1 MWGMATNRKY
11 FFDTVRASLFGG
23 KLVPLQ
29 VAGMTA
35 ILDEWDT
42 GKWQD
47 DLDRLAYMLATAFHE
62 TARTMQP
69 IEEYGKGKG
78 RPYGKCLC
86 MSRKPYTDTK
96 NLFYGRG
103 LVQLTW
109 YENYRLAG
117 DRVGVDL
124 IRHPEKACELDL
136 AVKIMFH
143 GMFEGWFTGKKLS
156 DYFSAAKTDWAN
168 ARRIINGLDRAEL
181 VASYGRQF
189 RAALRPG

>member
-1 MWGMATNRKY
+1 MLDRKH
-11 FFDTVRASLFGG
+11 FFTSVRGSLFGG
-23 KLVPLQ
+23 KLTESQ
-29 VAGMTA
+29 VSGMDA

-42 GKWQD
+42 GKWQS
-47 DLDRLAYMLATAFHE
+47 DLNRLAYMLATAFHE

-109 YENYRLAG
+109 YENYKLAG

-124 IRHPEKACELDL
+124 IHFPEKASELDI
-136 AVKIMFH
+136 AVKIMFS

-156 DYFSAAKTDWAN
+156 DYFTPVKVDFVN
-168 ARRIINGLDRAEL
+168 ARKIINGLDKAEL
-181 VASYGRQF
+181 IAGHAKKF
-189 RAALRPG
+189 RLALR

>member
-1 MWGMATNRKY
+1 MIDRKF
-11 FFDTVRASLFGG
+11 FFDTVRKSLFSG
-23 KLVPLQ
+23 KLNNGQ
-29 VAGMTA
+29 VEGMSA
-35 ILDEWDT
+35 VLDEWDT
-42 GKWQD
+42 GKWQN
-47 DLDRLAYMLATAFHE
+47 DLNRLAYMFATAYHE
-62 TARTMQP
+62 TAFTMQP

-109 YENYRLAG
+109 YENYKLAG

-124 IRHPEKACELDL
+124 IHYPEKACELAI
-136 AVKIMFH
+136 AVEIMFH

-156 DYFSAAKTDWAN
+156 DYFNDKVVDFTK
-168 ARRIINGLDRAEL
+168 ARKIINGLDKAEL
-181 VASYGRQF
+181 IASYARKF
-189 RAALRPG
+189 RSALR